1 MRAKLF
7 LALPAFM
14 AGALI
19 FGANPAKAALCGSI
33 TTIGDLA
40 LEPGASC
47 TLTSGWTFTYN
58 PTTTLPLT
66 TFFTFSG
73 SAASTTLSFQ
83 ADPVNFT
90 TAGQLTYDFSLSAP
104 VSRHLT
110 SYSSSITS
118 SVSAAD
124 DGSWGITSAATGQQ
138 ALGTYSSPNGVTSTK
153 TYSNTT
159 TLSDSFTGV
168 FALKSGEFTQFTSS
182 FTSALNPPPPSG
194 VPGPVPV
201 LGAGAAFAFS
211 RRLRRR
217 ISAV

>member
-19 FGANPAKAALCGSI
+19 FGANPAKAALCGTI

-40 LEPGASC
+40 SEPGASC
-47 TLTSGWTFTYN
+47 TLANGWKFTYN

-73 SAASTTLSFQ
+73 GAGSTTLSLQ
-83 ADPVNFT
+83 ADPVNFS
-90 TAGQLTYDFSLSAP
+90 TAGSLEYDFSLSAP
-104 VSRHLT
+104 ASRHLT
-110 SYSSSITS
+110 SYSSAITS
-118 SVSAAD
+118 SFSAAD
-124 DGSWGITSAATGQQ
+124 NGSWGITSAATGQQ
-138 ALGTYSSPNGVTSTK
+138 ALGTFSSPNGVTDTK

-159 TLSDSFTGV
+159 TLSDSFAGV
-168 FALKSGEFTQFTSS
+168 FTLNSGQFTQFTST
-182 FTSALNPPPPSG
+182 FASAPNPTPPSG